1 MEDQDLANFDNL
13 QGSYKS
19 SINSSI
25 QNILSSE
32 QFGIS
37 EKKTVGEGYTEIGS
51 LAELTVPSLLK
62 YGGISKIKNQLA
74 DLDTSDIGNNI
85 LDNASDILGQAKQ
98 GLSNAIDSFSNTVDS
113 FMQNQSV
120 IERPSELTTG
130 GESIEMD
137 NLNNNPSQLT
147 TFESNE
153 FTNPVYDPKQLDE
166 PTTDIIN
173 PSTEDNLATNLTEK
187 VGGDVSLDTA
197 GETVGE
203 TVGLGVADALG
214 VGEAASLI
222 LGLAG
227 LAGGGYSL
235 FKGFEDIFSD
245 ARPKMPN
252 FQNVAIPDFEAT

>member
-1 MEDQDLANFDNL
+1 MENQDLANFDNL
-13 QGSYKS
+13 ESSYKS
-19 SINSSI
+19 SVNSSI
-25 QNILSSE
+25 QNILSTE
-32 QFGIS
+32 EFGIS

-62 YGGISKIKNQLA
+62 YGGISKIKDQLS

-98 GLSNAIDSFSNTVDS
+98 GLSNTIDSL
-113 FMQNQSV
+113 MQNQSV
-120 IERPSELTTG
+120 IERPSDLSVG

-137 NLNNNPSQLT
+137 TLNTNPSQLT

-153 FTNPVYDPKQLDE
+153 FSNPVYDPKQLDE

-173 PSTEDNLATNLTEK
+173 PSTEESLATNLTEK
-187 VGGDVSLDTA
+187 VGGDVSL
-197 GETVGE
+197 ETVGE
-203 TVGLGVADALG
+203 TVGETLGLGVADAFG
-214 VGEAASLI
+214 VGEVASLF

-235 FKGFEDIFSD
+235 YKGFEDIFSD
-245 ARPKMPN
+245 AKPKMPN